1 MPVLN
6 VCFLLWGTIKHGA
19 LIRKLVAFFCFFLT
33 CRELLVC
40 RKGCRRLVMYEQ
52 LVFEGID
59 GRPTIVYRSI

>member
-19 LIRKLVAFFCFFLT
+19 LIRKLVAFFFL
-33 CRELLVC
+33 
-40 RKGCRRLVMYEQ
+40 YEQ

-59 GRPTIVYRSI
+59 GRPKTVYRSN